1 MSKYFSYDAIDVNLY
16 IHDTADEA
24 KQSALDIAEDGYN
37 LSSGWCDGLSKGSQ
51 DLIKSICYGVI
62 LGRIDL
68 PVRQPSVERD
78 GTNEDGS
85 LIIHEVY
92 GLRHYDPLMR
102 KQIKELEKQYKYALL
117 DYEQGFIT
125 NKGRF
130 VTRDEA
136 LKIAK
141 EQGQMIRLSG
151 SPNPNIL
158 FSEDLY

>member
-1 MSKYFSYDAIDVNLY
+1 M
-16 IHDTADEA
+16 
-24 KQSALDIAEDGYN
+24 DII
-37 LSSGWCDGLSKGSQ
+37 
-51 DLIKSICYGVI
+51 DLIKKLSKDERQQIFNKFIKLLNSDREY
-62 LGRIDL
+62 LGIPERIVCSACQVFVD
-68 PVRQPSVERD
+68 EKD

-92 GLRHYDPLMR
+92 GLRHYDSLMR

-130 VTRDEA
+130 VDRKEA
-136 LKIAK
+136 MKIAK
-141 EQGQMIRLSG
+141 AQNQVIRLSG
-151 SPNPNIL
+151 SPNSNIL

>member
-1 MSKYFSYDAIDVNLY
+1 MNI
-16 IHDTADEA
+16 I
-24 KQSALDIAEDGYN
+24 
-37 LSSGWCDGLSKGSQ
+37 
-51 DLIKSICYGVI
+51 DLIKQQTPEERQALFNEFIKLLNQRREYIDISE
-62 LGRIDL
+62 RIVCSACQVFAD
-68 PVRQPSVERD
+68 ERD

-125 NKGRF
+125 NTGRF

-141 EQGQMIRLSG
+141 EQGQIIRLSG